1 MKKTW
6 VFVALVLFAL
16 GLSSC
21 TEQATRTSTTEENIQ
36 TTETLTTTDTPTTI
50 NDTTEDQTTIDSTT
64 HTTTEEITTVEIVDL
79 RDSYFQYS
87 TNSSQNILLLHLD
100 ITDDVKVY
108 DINDQL
114 LNKDDVLVKNDY
126 YEIKSSYIL
135 SLEEELVEFYLVFDN
150 QKTLIS
156 ISVSD
161 KDIPYIISSTLVYTD
176 ASQDIMFQFELFDG
190 FVEQINANNMESS
203 DYTITDNLLIIDK
216 TFLSDTFIENNQF
229 IISYSLEGSQL
240 VIGMITVNQE

>member
-6 VFVALVLFAL
+6 IFVALVLFTF

-21 TEQATRTSTTEENIQ
+21 VEQATSNATTEDNMQ
-36 TTETLTTTDTPTTI
+36 TTETFTTTDTSTTI
-50 NDTTEDQTTIDSTT
+50 DDTTEEQTTIDSTT
-64 HTTTEEITTVEIVDL
+64 HTTTEEITMVEIVDL

-87 TNSSQNILLLHLD
+87 TNSTQNILLLHLD

-108 DINDQL
+108 DTNDQL
-114 LNKDDVLVKNDY
+114 LNKDDVLIKNNY

-135 SLEEELVEFYLVFDN
+135 SLEEELVEFYLVFNN

-190 FVEQINANNMESS
+190 YVEQINANNMESS
-203 DYTITDNLLIIDK
+203 DYTITDNLLTIDK
-216 TFLSDTFIENNQF
+216 TFLSDTFIENDQF

>member
-6 VFVALVLFAL
+6 IFVALVLFAL

-21 TEQATRTSTTEENIQ
+21 TEQPTSNATTEENIQ

-50 NDTTEDQTTIDSTT
+50 DNTTEEQTTIDSTT
-64 HTTTEEITTVEIVDL
+64 NTTTEEITTVEIVEL

-87 TNSSQNILLLHLD
+87 TNSTQNILLLHLN

-108 DINDQL
+108 DTNDQL

-150 QKTLIS
+150 KKTLIS
-156 ISVSD
+156 INVSN

-190 FVEQINANNMESS
+190 FIEQVNANNMESS
-203 DYTITDNLLIIDK
+203 DYTISDNLLTIDK
-216 TFLSDTFIENNQF
+216 SFLSDTFIDNDQF
-229 IISYSLEGSQL
+229 IISYSLEGTQL

>member
-6 VFVALVLFAL
+6 IFVLLVLFTF

-21 TEQATRTSTTEENIQ
+21 TEQATNTTLEDDVQ
-36 TTETLTTTDTPTTI
+36 TTEVLITTDVTTQAPTTL
-50 NDTTEDQTTIDSTT
+50 DTQTSNA
-64 HTTTEEITTVEIVDL
+64 TTEEITTVEIVEL

-87 TNSSQNILLLHLD
+87 TNSTQNILLLNLNV
-100 ITDDVKVY
+100 TDDVKVF
-108 DINDQL
+108 DTNDQL

-150 QKTLIS
+150 QKTLVS

-176 ASQDIMFQFELFDG
+176 ASQDIMFQFELFEG
-190 FVEQINANNMESS
+190 FIEQVNANNMESS
-203 DYTITDNLLIIDK
+203 DYTISDNILTIDQN
-216 TFLSDTFIENNQF
+216 FLSVSFNDNEQF